1 MQNIS
6 SKKYKVSK
14 KAKNYVNY
22 AKWFDQSTFML
33 YNSNAV

>member
-6 SKKYKVSK
+6 LRKYMVSK

-33 YNSNAV
+33 YNNSAV